1 MIAVCVDD
9 EKLQLDA
16 LKRAVEKSPD
26 IQAVYAFDDGAE
38 ALAWCREHRVDIAFL
53 DIELHKINGLDLA
66 RELISLW
73 PRLAVVF
80 CTGYE
85 RYALPAL
92 RMHRDVSYLLKPF
105 RVSQVQA
112 EIDYF
117 KYRVE
122 RRKKLRA
129 VTFGSFEVY
138 ADKTPLV
145 FRRTKTKELLAYMID
160 RRGAETSVN
169 TLCAVL
175 WPDETD
181 DERKRD
187 YLYHLFSDLKKTLK
201 DAGFPDAVLSRGRGY
216 AVDTQKIDCD
226 YYHLLDGDARARR
239 SFVGEYMD
247 QYSWSE
253 PTCAWLT
260 ERYVSGR

>member
-1 MIAVCVDD
+1 
-9 EKLQLDA
+9 
-16 LKRAVEKSPD
+16 
-26 IQAVYAFDDGAE
+26 
-38 ALAWCREHRVDIAFL
+38 
-53 DIELHKINGLDLA
+53 
-66 RELISLW
+66 
-73 PRLAVVF
+73 
-80 CTGYE
+80 
-85 RYALPAL
+85 
-92 RMHRDVSYLLKPF
+92 
-105 RVSQVQA
+105 
-112 EIDYF
+112 
-117 KYRVE
+117 VE

-260 ERYVSGR
+260 ERYVSRR